1 MFNVKIHCVFYTIFF
16 FFIAMFLLFVRFE
29 SDVPN

>member
-1 MFNVKIHCVFYTIFF
+1 MFNVKIHCVFYTIF